1 MITSKKEILTW
12 KEKCERNKAIFMN
25 ENLISLTFA
34 KEIEIKQ
41 NKYKYLLL
49 IKRKERNKEFIIL
62 SNSSSIIN

>member
-1 MITSKKEILTW
+1 
-12 KEKCERNKAIFMN
+12 MN